1 MIRTMFRH
9 IRRSPYQA
17 LAAIST
23 LTLTVLVASI
33 FIITSFGA
41 EKILLF
47 FEQKPQVTAFLTDKI
62 QKEEIESLKK
72 EIQDTGKIA
81 NIKYISKEEA
91 LEIYKKQNKNDPLLL
106 EMVTASIL
114 PASLEVST
122 RNLND
127 LKEIHDL
134 LKTKKIIEEVV
145 YQKDI
150 VENLS
155 SWINN
160 LRVAGLI
167 FTGVLLLNSL
177 LTILTIIAFKIAQRK
192 GEVEILFLLGAT
204 KWQARMPFIL
214 EGGVYGFISSL
225 FSIGLIISIL
235 INIGPFLAVFLAGTG
250 IFPLMLSDYLSLMAI
265 SLFVGLFIGLFG
277 SFMAVIRYL

>member
-1 MIRTMFRH
+1 M
-9 IRRSPYQA
+9 
-17 LAAIST
+17 
-23 LTLTVLVASI
+23 
-33 FIITSFGA
+33 
-41 EKILLF
+41 
-47 FEQKPQVTAFLTDKI
+47 TDKI